1 MKPRLN
7 TAEEQLAA
15 HIATLDA
22 WLATFGP
29 GRDTDD
35 YSVTRVRALQA
46 AAAAGPVSVDE
57 AHRIWDDSG
66 RYPGRYLLECNG
78 CGERVCAVVT
88 VGEEP
93 DYESSTT
100 NLCKACLL
108 AALALFDETPPT
120 VEKAP

>member
-22 WLATFGP
+22 WLAAFGP

-57 AHRIWDDSG
+57 ADRIWDG
-66 RYPGRYLLECNG
+66 PGRYLLECNG
-78 CGERVCAVVT
+78 CGERVRAVVT

-100 NLCKACLL
+100 TLCKACLL

>member
-1 MKPRLN
+1 
-7 TAEEQLAA
+7 
-15 HIATLDA
+15 
-22 WLATFGP
+22 
-29 GRDTDD
+29 
-35 YSVTRVRALQA
+35 VTRVRALQA

-57 AHRIWDDSG
+57 ADRIWAVPGWDG
-66 RYPGRYLLECNG
+66 PGRYLLECNG
-78 CGERVCAVVT
+78 CGERVRAVVT

-108 AALALFDETPPT
+108 TALALFEIPPT